1 MIRFLSRHRRT
12 LFVVVIVIF
21 LIGTFVGLGGYLFT
35 SRDVSSAVATVGG
48 NKILYSRFVTQ
59 VQQYSEMLR
68 GQGTDVTD
76 DVLKQIKQEMLRDM
90 IVQEIMRMKAEEM
103 GLKVTD
109 DELARSIQ
117 NTKGFQRSGAF
128 SQDLYFQA
136 LRNVYHDSPEEY
148 EHDRRNALLA
158 RALQGLLFST
168 AKLSP
173 SEIQEAYAASN
184 KGSMKDFDKKKD
196 EFTAKLHQQR
206 GLELINYYLR
216 QLSSQ
221 IEIRPYLEQRESG
234 Q

>member
-1 MIRFLSRHRRT
+1 MIRFLSRHRKT
-12 LFVVVIVIF
+12 LFVVTIVIF

-59 VQQYSEMLR
+59 VQQYSDMLR

-76 DVLKQIKQEMLRDM
+76 EVLKQIKQEMLRDM

-117 NTKGFQRSGAF
+117 NTKGFQRNGVF

-136 LRNVYHDSPEEY
+136 LRNVYHDSPEDY

-158 RALQGLLFST
+158 RALQGLIFST
-168 AKLSP
+168 AKLAP